1 VAVVAGVASAVVVSV
16 LCWLPDAG
24 VSGKAGSAIKAG
36 LLSFLA
42 AQHGGITVDGVSAQF
57 VPLGMLLI
65 VGAFMWRA
73 GQAIADTIDGPI
85 SLARLL
91 AALGLAAATYAAGCA
106 LLVRV
111 SRLGTSHASPVATPV
126 AAFVLFAVVAG
137 AALSRAVQID
147 APPWLY
153 AAGRGAAIGALLYL
167 AAGTL
172 LVAGSLVLHA
182 HRVTEISRQVGGGL
196 SGLPVLVIGLLCAPN
211 AAIAGSAYLAGPGFA
226 VGTDTTVNA
235 FSTSHGVLPALP
247 VLGAIP
253 NGQGASPVVL
263 ALMCLVPLISA
274 GAIARTV
281 RRLGPAGFWRQ
292 LGAAAASAALT
303 GIAMAVAAWLGG
315 GRAGTGRLRA
325 VGASAWQLGFAITAA
340 VGVLAV
346 LAITVL
352 AVWDRLVPIRAE
364 LPESEARRDL
374 VDATTR

>member
-1 VAVVAGVASAVVVSV
+1 MR
-16 LCWLPDAG
+16 P
-24 VSGKAGSAIKAG
+24 
-36 LLSFLA
+36 
-42 AQHGGITVDGVSAQF
+42 
-57 VPLGMLLI
+57 
-65 VGAFMWRA
+65 
-73 GQAIADTIDGPI
+73 
-85 SLARLL
+85 
-91 AALGLAAATYAAGCA
+91 
-106 LLVRV
+106 
-111 SRLGTSHASPVATPV
+111 PVATPV
-126 AAFVLFAVVAG
+126 AAFVLFALVAG

-153 AAGRGAAIGALLYL
+153 SAGRAAAIGTLLYL
-167 AAGTL
+167 AAGAL
-172 LVAGSLVLHA
+172 LVTGSLVLHA

-226 VGTDTTVNA
+226 VGSDTTVNA

-253 NGQGASPVVL
+253 DGHGASPVVL
-263 ALMCLVPLISA
+263 ALMCLVPLIAA

-303 GIAMAVAAWLGG
+303 GLALAIAAWLGG
-315 GRAGTGRLRA
+315 GRAGSGRLRV
-325 VGASAWQLGFAITAA
+325 VGASAWQVGFAITAA
-340 VGVLAV
+340 VGVLAMV
-346 LAITVL
+346 AITVL

-364 LPESEARRDL
+364 FDPRATARREL